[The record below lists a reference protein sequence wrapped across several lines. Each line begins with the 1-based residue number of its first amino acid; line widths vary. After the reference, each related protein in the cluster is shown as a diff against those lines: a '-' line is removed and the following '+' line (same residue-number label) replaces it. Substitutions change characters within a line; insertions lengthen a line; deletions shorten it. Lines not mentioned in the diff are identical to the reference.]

1 LEVLKTNREVFLLV
15 WRLAVEKAPRG
26 GEPRDKENWEE
37 WRLAVR
43 GGYRQTVWSCSPSGS

>member
-1 LEVLKTNREVFLLV
+1 VLKTSREVFLLV
-15 WRLAVEKAPRG
+15 WRLAVEEAPPG

-43 GGYRQTVWSCSPSGS
+43 GIPPGGLELFA